1 MKNFAIYQVNV
12 ENENIMFSSLDF
24 LKKQNVK
31 VTIDKYNQVW
41 EGEHITSSDDTMEIL
56 DEIYTD
62 FNIRRPKDFKGHSLS
77 TSDVV
82 KLDDKYYYCDSYG
95 WVELKDFAPKAKKY
109 VRVECEVSDEFKM
122 RSFKVY
128 NLIGVRDGENHTFMT
143 VLNEKKAKEIKE
155 RYEKRYNIYDLIWIE
170 QKVVWVD

>member
-62 FNIRRPKDFKGHSLS
+62 FYFSRPKDFKGHRLS

-95 WVELKDFAPKAKKY
+95 WVELKNFEPKAKKA
-109 VRVECEVSDEFKM
+109 VIIECEITKELDM
-122 RSFKVY
+122 RYFIIYELVGR
-128 NLIGVRDGENHTFMT
+128 NGEGEHRTINFYRSK
-143 VLNEKKAKEIKE
+143 EKAMKAKEA
-155 RYEKRYNIYDLIWIE
+155 YYDAGIYGTLFIRE
-170 QKVVWVD
+170 QMVWVD